1 MRAGRMFEIIQLLRG
16 AKRPMTAAE
25 MATALEVTKRTIYR
39 DIASLQARR
48 VPIEGEAGIGYIM
61 RPGFDLPAVNFDVEE
76 AEAITVGLSMIAR
89 TGDKGLEKAA
99 RRAARKLAEA
109 TRLSETVYA
118 SNWGPDVPDDVDMSV
133 LRDAI
138 RTERK
143 LDLGY
148 ADVNGTPT
156 RRTIRP
162 VAVIYYSD
170 AIVLAAWCELR
181 ADFRHFRPDRFT
193 ALKVLREDFVGEG
206 AGLRKAWA
214 ETHLASI

>member
-16 AKRPMTAAE
+16 AKHPLTAAQ
-25 MATALEVTKRTIYR
+25 MADALEVTKRTIYR
-39 DIASLQARR
+39 DIATLQARR
-48 VPIEGEAGIGYIM
+48 VPIEGEAGIGYVM
-61 RPGFDLPAVNFDVEE
+61 RAGFDLPPVNFDVEE

-89 TGDKGLEKAA
+89 TGDKGLERAA
-99 RRAARKLAEA
+99 RRAAQKLSEA

-118 SNWGPDVPDDVDMSV
+118 SNWGPDVPESVDMSL

-138 RTERK
+138 RAERK
-143 LDLGY
+143 LDLSY
-148 ADVNGTPT
+148 EDVNGAQT

-181 ADFRHFRPDRFT
+181 NDFRHFRPDRFLSIDVLAQDFAGKGD
-193 ALKVLREDFVGEG
+193 ALR
-206 AGLRKAWA
+206 RAWA
-214 ETHLASI
+214 ETHLAGI